1 MKGGKAMIG
10 ECKKLFRR
18 DRGYL
23 LCLTGLIALV
33 LLYGL
38 TGCYKMIELQKI
50 TDPNLFREQSQM
62 LWNLWGVE
70 HEADCYYNIM
80 RLLFRVVAAVMLVK
94 WHMLEGRRGREFQ
107 KLLPVK
113 DSSYITYDFICGIV
127 FIWIPHVL
135 SWLIFYGLTSRLDY
149 EAGYYVWLFEKVGM
163 LFVINTFLYVLL
175 VFAKKI
181 TNNIPGTLLS
191 AFVIWSGLWWISG
204 TAFFAESTAVVSI
217 GMPGLIL
224 FTILCIPAAYICDKK
239 RDISGN
245 GTFSFTAAH
254 YLILGMLFLELAY
267 GFSYPAEGK
276 LPGVAGGVLLA
287 GAVSFGIHYIAK
299 PKRL

>member
-1 MKGGKAMIG
+1 MIG
-10 ECKKLFRR
+10 ECKKLFKR

-38 TGCYKMIELQKI
+38 TGCYKMIKLQEI
-50 TDPNLFREQSQM
+50 TDPNLYWEQAQM
-62 LWNLWGVE
+62 LWNLWGGE
-70 HEADCYYNIM
+70 HEADCYYNTM
-80 RLLFRVVAAVMLVK
+80 RLLFWVVAAVMLVK

-127 FIWIPHVL
+127 FIWIPHAL
-135 SWLIFYGLTSRLDY
+135 SWLIFNGLTSSLNYD
-149 EAGYYVWLFEKVGM
+149 ADHYVWLFEKVGM
-163 LFVINTFLYVLL
+163 LFVLNTFLYVSL
-175 VFAKKI
+175 VFCKKI
-181 TNNIPGTLLS
+181 TNNIPGALLA
-191 AFVIWSGLWWISG
+191 AFVIWLGIWWIGS
-204 TAFFAESTAVVSI
+204 TDFFLEMPELVLI
-217 GMPGLIL
+217 GMPCLIL
-224 FTILCIPAAYICDKK
+224 LAILCIPAAYICDKK

-245 GTFSFTAAH
+245 GTFSFVSAH

-267 GFSYPAEGK
+267 GFSYPAEGE
-276 LPGVAGGVLLA
+276 LPGVAGGILLA
-287 GAVSFGIHYIAK
+287 GAVSFGIHYLAK

>member
-1 MKGGKAMIG
+1 MIG

-18 DRGYL
+18 DRTYL

-38 TGCYKMIELQKI
+38 TGCYKMIELREI
-50 TDPNLFREQSQM
+50 TDANLAWEQSQM
-62 LWNLWGVE
+62 LWSLWGGE
-70 HEADCYYNIM
+70 HEADCYYNTM
-80 RLLFRVVAAVMLVK
+80 RLLFCVVAAVMLVK

-113 DSSYITYDFICGIV
+113 DSSYITYDFFCGIV
-127 FIWIPHVL
+127 FIWIPHAL
-135 SWLIFYGLTSRLDY
+135 SWLIFNGLTSSLNYD
-149 EAGYYVWLFEKVGM
+149 ADYYVWLFEKVGM
-163 LFVINTFLYVLL
+163 LFILNTFLYVSL

-181 TNNIPGTLLS
+181 TNNIPGALLS
-191 AFVIWSGLWWISG
+191 AFVIWFGIWWIGS
-204 TAFFAESTAVVSI
+204 TDFFVESPEVVLI
-217 GMPGLIL
+217 GMPALIL
-224 FTILCIPAAYICDKK
+224 LTILCIPAAYICDKK

-254 YLILGMLFLELAY
+254 YLILGALFYELAY
-267 GFSYPAEGK
+267 VFSIPAEEN
-276 LPGVAGGVLLA
+276 LLGVIGGVLLS
-287 GAVSFGIHYIAK
+287 GVVAVGMHYLTK